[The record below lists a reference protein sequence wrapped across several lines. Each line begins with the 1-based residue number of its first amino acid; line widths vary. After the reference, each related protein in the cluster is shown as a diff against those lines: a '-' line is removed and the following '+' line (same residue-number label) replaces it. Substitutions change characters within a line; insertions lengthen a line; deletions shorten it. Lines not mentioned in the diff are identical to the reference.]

1 MGGSGR
7 SSWGVLPAVV
17 AALVLPA
24 GAQATAVSTDM
35 ACYRAGQ
42 EGEVTVTGFR
52 PGATV
57 DAVVEGQPMVNLMPA
72 SDGSATAPFT
82 PLASPA
88 SGDVDETLV
97 ATDDSTSP
105 VLTAQ
110 TTYRVTATTVKMVPS
125 AAKLSQT
132 VTWRLAG
139 FMPGTAWLHVARRN
153 ARGRSVTVRSLRLG
167 TLAGPCG
174 SLSVRTRQLPLAK
187 PQRGT
192 TYELRFSATRRTT
205 ATALV
210 RRIVRTA
217 R

>member
-1 MGGSGR
+1 MGRSGR
-7 SSWGVLPAVV
+7 WVVFSAV
-17 AALVLPA
+17 AAALALPA
-24 GAQATAVSTDM
+24 GAHAAAVSTDLG
-35 ACYRAGQ
+35 CYRAGQ

-57 DAVVEGQPMVNLMPA
+57 DATIEGEPLVNLMPG
-72 SDGSATAPFT
+72 SDGFATAPFT

-88 SGDVDETLV
+88 SGEVEETLV
-97 ATDDSTSP
+97 ATDNTASP

-110 TTYRVTATTVKMVPS
+110 TTYRVTATSVRMVPS

-153 ARGRSVTVRSLRLG
+153 AKGRSVTVRSLRLG
-167 TLAGPCG
+167 KLAAPCG
-174 SLSVRTRQLPLAK
+174 SLSVRTKQLPLAR
-187 PQRGT
+187 PERGR
-192 TYELRFSATRRTT
+192 TYELRFSTTSRTT

-210 RRIVRTA
+210 RRTVRTP

>member
-1 MGGSGR
+1 M
-7 SSWGVLPAVV
+7 AFA
-17 AALVLPA
+17 AALGALPA
-24 GAQATAVSTDM
+24 GAHAAAVSTDR

-57 DAVVEGQPMVNLMPA
+57 DALVDGQPMVNLLPA
-72 SDGSATAPFT
+72 SDGAATAPFT
-82 PLASPA
+82 PLASPTA
-88 SGDVDETLV
+88 GDVEETLV
-97 ATDDSTSP
+97 AADGSASP
-105 VLTAQ
+105 VLSTQ

-153 ARGRSVTVRSLRLG
+153 AKGRSVTVRSLRLG
-167 TLAGPCG
+167 RLAPPCG
-174 SLSVRTRQLPLAK
+174 SLTVRTKQLPLER
-187 PQRGT
+187 PQRRT
-192 TYELRFSATRRTT
+192 TYELRFGTTGRTT

-210 RRIVRTA
+210 RRIVRTP